1 MNNSLSISYYTAPE
15 LSPLKLV
22 ESAAK
27 LKCKFIGLRLL
38 SNQPGADEM
47 PLLNDLSF
55 RKVVKKNMKSLGGYS
70 LDANSLRII
79 PDSNVSDY
87 LNFFDAA
94 WDLNAKHVLTTIND
108 NDENRLM
115 DNLNKFC
122 EEAIQRQLTIDIEFV
137 PWLKVSNLKKTIEII
152 NKCNFM
158 NVGIALDAL
167 HFFRSNS
174 SLDLLKKY
182 SKKHINYF
190 QICDAKILNKVPKTE
205 QLIIEATKNRLS
217 PGNGDINL
225 KKIIDLLPKNIP
237 FAIEIPQADKYPEKD
252 PSIKLEMIVN
262 EVKTYLKSLE
272 I

>member
-1 MNNSLSISYYTAPE
+1 MKNSLSISYYTAPE
-15 LSPLKLV
+15 LSPVKLV

-55 RKVVKKNMKSLGGYS
+55 RKVVKKNMNSLGVYS

-182 SKKHINYF
+182 RHI
-190 QICDAKILNKVPKTE
+190 
-205 QLIIEATKNRLS
+205 
-217 PGNGDINL
+217 
-225 KKIIDLLPKNIP
+225 
-237 FAIEIPQADKYPEKD
+237 
-252 PSIKLEMIVN
+252 
-262 EVKTYLKSLE
+262 
-272 I
+272 

>member
-1 MNNSLSISYYTAPE
+1 
-15 LSPLKLV
+15 
-22 ESAAK
+22 
-27 LKCKFIGLRLL
+27 
-38 SNQPGADEM
+38 
-47 PLLNDLSF
+47 
-55 RKVVKKNMKSLGGYS
+55 
-70 LDANSLRII
+70 
-79 PDSNVSDY
+79 
-87 LNFFDAA
+87 
-94 WDLNAKHVLTTIND
+94 
-108 NDENRLM
+108 M